1 MMPIGSTFLL
11 KYHVSFNF
19 MLIITLQFHCDNLR
33 KLWISFLTYLGQ
45 TKIWKFVRLCD
56 LYNWMNQSSF
66 EVTLLDNLLINGH
79 YLKTTKLRF
88 RWKLLYLRVWFLY
101 DCHSQWISYS
111 KKFILNCRTHSIF
124 PAFDIKKLAIVGKIF
139 WRFDIILHIWLT
151 NLLFH

>member
-66 EVTLLDNLLINGH
+66 EGTLLDNLLINGH
-79 YLKTTKLRF
+79 YLKNTKMRF
-88 RWKLLYLRVWFLY
+88 SLKTAVFTGMIFIWPSLSMNQLLEKIYFELPHALNF
-101 DCHSQWISYS
+101 SYFWHKEAS
-111 KKFILNCRTHSIF
+111 YCR
-124 PAFDIKKLAIVGKIF
+124 
-139 WRFDIILHIWLT
+139 
-151 NLLFH
+151 